1 MIDLLNINTR
11 KGSRLTS
18 LLGLALDGTKL
29 DGVVLRRTDGSL
41 EVQQSFSVS
50 LSLDPLT
57 AATELVGREIRN
69 HLDAAGIKERNCV
82 VGLPLKW
89 ALTTS
94 VEVPE
99 LPEADIDSF
108 LQLEAERGFHCD
120 IATLHFAASR
130 SHSNAGKQH
139 AFLVGIPKNHLA
151 LLEQALRAA
160 KLKPLS
166 FSLGITAL
174 LPPGAE
180 SSNGVLGL
188 AIGETHVGLEVTSGG
203 GVAALRALEG
213 ALEMDGSRRVLQ
225 SELVGREARITLG
238 QLPAE
243 VRETVRRIRIFGPRD
258 LSQQLADELELKLE
272 PMGLK
277 VELAARYPAHEFGL
291 HLPTETVV
299 SAPLSLAAGQLV
311 GRKPPFELLPP
322 RVSTWQQMVN
332 RYSSG
337 KVQVAGAAAAALFLI
352 VASAF
357 GYQQW
362 QLTKLR
368 GQWQGMSSKAKE
380 LEGVTQQIHQYRPWF
395 DDSLR
400 ALTIL
405 KELTTAFPEDG
416 RVSAKSVEIRDLNT
430 VTCTGITRD
439 SESMFTIWE
448 NLRRSGNVRDL
459 HRPTTRGNK
468 PPLQFTF
475 DFRWNEGG
483 RSEN

>member
-1 MIDLLNINTR
+1 MIDLLHIKTLKRGN
-11 KGSRLTS
+11 LTS
-18 LLGLALDGTKL
+18 LLGLALDGSKL
-29 DGVVLRRTDGSL
+29 DGVVLRRTNGSL

-57 AATELVGREIRN
+57 AATDLVGREIRN
-69 HLDAAGIKERNCV
+69 HLDAAGVKERNCV

-89 ALTTS
+89 ALTTN
-94 VEVPE
+94 VE
-99 LPEADIDSF
+99 LPQLPESDIASF
-108 LQLEAERGFHCD
+108 LQLEAERGFHSD
-120 IATLHFAASR
+120 ISTLHFAASR
-130 SHSNAGKQH
+130 SQSKTGKQH
-139 AFLVGIPKNHLA
+139 AFLVGIPKNHLT
-151 LLEQALRAA
+151 LLEEALRAA

-174 LPPGAE
+174 LPPAAE
-180 SSNGVLGL
+180 SSNGVLAL
-188 AIGETHVGLEVTSGG
+188 AVGETHVGLEVTAGG

-258 LSQQLADELELKLE
+258 LSQQLADELELRLE

-277 VELAARYPAHEFGL
+277 VELATRYSADEFGL
-291 HLPTETVV
+291 QLPAETVV
-299 SAPLSLAAGQLV
+299 SAPLSLAADQLA

-322 RVSTWQQMVN
+322 RVTAWQQMVN
-332 RYSSG
+332 RYASG
-337 KVQVAGAAAAALFLI
+337 KLRMAGAAAAAMFLI
-352 VASAF
+352 VAGAF

-362 QLTKLR
+362 QLANLR
-368 GQWQGMSSKAKE
+368 SQWQGMSTKVKE

-405 KELTTAFPEDG
+405 KELTTAFPDDG
-416 RVSAKSVEIRDLNT
+416 VVSAKSVEIRDLNN
-430 VTCTGITRD
+430 VTCNGITRD
-439 SESMFTIWE
+439 SEAMFKIWE
-448 NLRRSGNVRDL
+448 NLRRSGNVTEL

-483 RSEN
+483 RNEN

>member
-1 MIDLLNINTR
+1 MIDLLNINTLKR
-11 KGSRLTS
+11 RHLTS
-18 LLGLALDGTKL
+18 LLGLALDGSKL
-29 DGVVLRRTDGSL
+29 DGVVLRRTNGAL

-94 VEVPE
+94 IE
-99 LPEADIDSF
+99 LPQLSENDVDSF
-108 LQLEAERGFHCD
+108 LQLEAERGFHAD
-120 IATLHFAASR
+120 ISTLHFAASR
-130 SHSNAGKQH
+130 SQSKTGKQH
-139 AFLVGIPKNHLA
+139 AFLVGIPKNHLT

-174 LPPGAE
+174 LPPSAE
-180 SSNGVLGL
+180 SSNGVLAL
-188 AIGETHVGLEVTSGG
+188 AIGESHVGLEVTSGG

-213 ALEMDGSRRVLQ
+213 ALEINGGRRVLQ
-225 SELVGREARITLG
+225 AELAGREARITLG

-243 VRETVRRIRIFGPRD
+243 IRDTVRRIRIFGPRD
-258 LSQQLADELELKLE
+258 LSQQLADELELRLE

-277 VELAARYPAHEFGL
+277 VETAARYSPDEFGL
-291 HLPTETVV
+291 QLPAESAV
-299 SAPLSLAAGQLV
+299 SAPLSLAAGQLA

-322 RVSTWQQMVN
+322 RITAWQQMVN

-337 KVQVAGAAAAALFLI
+337 KLRIAGAAAAGLFLI

-362 QLTKLR
+362 QLTRLR
-368 GQWQGMSSKAKE
+368 SQWQSMATRVKD
-380 LEGVTQQIHQYRPWF
+380 LEGVTQQIHQYRPWY
-395 DDSLR
+395 DNSLR

-416 RVSAKSVEIRDLNT
+416 RVSAKSVEIRDLNN

-439 SESMFTIWE
+439 SEALFSIWE
-448 NLRRSGNVRDL
+448 NLRKSGKVSDL

-483 RSEN
+483 PNEN

>member
-1 MIDLLNINTR
+1 MIDLLNIKTLKR
-11 KGSRLTS
+11 GRLTS
-18 LLGLALDGTKL
+18 LLGLSLDGSKL
-29 DGVVLRRTDGSL
+29 DGVVLRRTNGSL
-41 EVQQSFSVS
+41 EVQQTFSIS

-69 HLDAAGIKERNCV
+69 HLDAAGVKERNCV

-89 ALTTS
+89 ALTTI
-94 VEVPE
+94 VE
-99 LPEADIDSF
+99 LPQLPEGDVESF
-108 LQLEAERGFHCD
+108 LQLEAERGFHAD
-120 IATLHFAASR
+120 ISTLHFAASR
-130 SHSNAGKQH
+130 SQSKTGKQH
-139 AFLVGIPKNHLA
+139 AFLVGIPKNHLTA
-151 LLEQALRAA
+151 LEQALRAA

-174 LPPGAE
+174 LPPAAE
-180 SSNGVLGL
+180 SSNGVLAL
-188 AIGETHVGLEVTSGG
+188 AIGETHIGLEVTSGS

-213 ALEMDGSRRVLQ
+213 ALEMDGGRRVLQ

-238 QLPAE
+238 QLPAD

-258 LSQQLADELELKLE
+258 LSQQLADELELRLE

-277 VELAARYPAHEFGL
+277 VETALRYPADEFGL
-291 HLPTETVV
+291 QLPSDTAV
-299 SAPLSLAAGQLV
+299 SPPLSLAAGLLA

-322 RVSTWQQMVN
+322 RVTAWQQMVN

-337 KVQVAGAAAAALFLI
+337 KLRTAGIAAAALFVIL
-352 VASAF
+352 ASAF

-362 QLTKLR
+362 QLTRLR
-368 GQWQGMSSKAKE
+368 SQWLAMAPKVKE

-395 DDSLR
+395 DPSWR

-416 RVSAKSVEIRDLNT
+416 IVSAKSVEIRDLNS

-439 SESMFTIWE
+439 SEALFRIWD
-448 NLRRSGNVRDL
+448 NLRKSGKVTDL

-483 RSEN
+483 TQ

>member
-1 MIDLLNINTR
+1 MIDLLNIKTLKR
-11 KGSRLTS
+11 RHLTS
-18 LLGLALDGTKL
+18 LLGLALDGSKL

-41 EVQQSFSVS
+41 QVEQSFSVS

-82 VGLPLKW
+82 VGIPLKW
-89 ALTTS
+89 ALTTH
-94 VEVPE
+94 VE
-99 LPEADIDSF
+99 LPDLPESDIGSF
-108 LQLEAERGFHCD
+108 LQLEAERGFHSD
-120 IATLHFAASR
+120 ISTLHFAASR
-130 SHSNAGKQH
+130 SQSKTGKQH
-139 AFLVGIPKNHLA
+139 AFLVGIPKNHLT

-180 SSNGVLGL
+180 SSNGVLAL

-238 QLPAE
+238 QVPAE
-243 VRETVRRIRIFGPRD
+243 VRESVRRIRVFGPRD
-258 LSQQLADELELKLE
+258 LAQQLVDELELRLE

-277 VELAARYPAHEFGL
+277 VETAARYSPDEFGL
-291 HLPTETVV
+291 QLPAETAV
-299 SAPLSLAAGQLV
+299 SAPLSLAAGQLA
-311 GRKPPFELLPP
+311 GRTPPFELLPP
-322 RVSTWQQMVN
+322 RVTAWQQMVN

-337 KVQVAGAAAAALFLI
+337 KLRIAGAAAAALFLI
-352 VASAF
+352 LASAF

-362 QLTKLR
+362 QLTKFR
-368 GQWQGMSSKAKE
+368 SQWLAMSPRVKE
-380 LEGVTQQIHQYRPWF
+380 LEGVTQQIRQYRPWF
-395 DDSLR
+395 DTSLR
-400 ALTIL
+400 GLSIL
-405 KELTTAFPEDG
+405 KELTTAFPDDG
-416 RVSAKSVEIRDLNT
+416 IVSAKSVEIRDLNS

-439 SESMFTIWE
+439 SEALFKIWE
-448 NLRRSGNVRDL
+448 NLRKSGKVTEL

-475 DFRWNEGG
+475 DFHWNEGG
-483 RSEN
+483 RNEN

>member
-1 MIDLLNINTR
+1 MIDLLNINTLR
-11 KGSRLTS
+11 RGRLTS
-18 LLGLALDGTKL
+18 LLGLALDGSKL
-29 DGVVLRRTDGSL
+29 DGVVLRRTNGSL
-41 EVQQSFSVS
+41 EVQQTFSVS

-69 HLDAAGIKERNCV
+69 HLDAAGVKERNCV
-82 VGLPLKW
+82 VGLPLRW

-94 VEVPE
+94 VEVPQI
-99 LPEADIDSF
+99 PESDVDSF
-108 LQLEAERGFHCD
+108 LQLEAERGFHAD
-120 IATLHFAASR
+120 ISTLHFAASR
-130 SHSNAGKQH
+130 SQSKTGKQH
-139 AFLVGIPKNHLA
+139 AFLVGIPKNHLT

-174 LPPGAE
+174 LPPTAE
-180 SSNGVLGL
+180 SSNGVLAL
-188 AIGETHVGLEVTSGG
+188 AIGETHVGLAVTSGG

-213 ALEMDGSRRVLQ
+213 AIEMDGSRRVLQ
-225 SELVGREARITLG
+225 SEFVGREARITLG

-243 VRETVRRIRIFGPRD
+243 ARETVRRIRIFGPRD
-258 LSQQLADELELKLE
+258 LSQQLADELELRLE
-272 PMGLK
+272 SMELK
-277 VELAARYPAHEFGL
+277 VETATRYSADEFGL
-291 HLPTETVV
+291 QLPSDTVV
-299 SAPLSLAAGQLV
+299 SAPLSLAAGQLA

-322 RVSTWQQMVN
+322 RVTTWQQIVN

-337 KVQVAGAAAAALFLI
+337 KLRMAGAAAAALFVIL
-352 VASAF
+352 ASGF
-357 GYQQW
+357 GYQQY
-362 QLTKLR
+362 QLSTLR
-368 GQWQGMSSKAKE
+368 SKWLAMSPKVKE

-439 SESMFTIWE
+439 SESMFAIWE
-448 NLRRSGNVRDL
+448 NLRRSGYVTDL

>member
-1 MIDLLNINTR
+1 MIDLLNIKTL
-11 KGSRLTS
+11 KSRRLNS
-18 LLGLALDGTKL
+18 LLGLALDGNKL
-29 DGVVLRRTDGSL
+29 EGVVLRRADGSL
-41 EVQQSFSVS
+41 EIQQSFSIS

-57 AATELVGREIRN
+57 AAPELVGREIRN
-69 HLDAAGIKERNCV
+69 HLDAAGVKERNCV

-89 ALTTS
+89 ALTTN
-94 VEVPE
+94 VDIPD
-99 LPEADIDSF
+99 LPENDVASF

-120 IATLHFAASR
+120 VATLHFAASR
-130 SHSNAGKQH
+130 SHSSTGKQR
-139 AFLVGIPKNHLA
+139 AFLVGIPKNHLT
-151 LLEQALRAA
+151 LLEQVLRAA

-166 FSLGITAL
+166 FSLAITAL
-174 LPPGAE
+174 LAPKAE

-258 LSQQLADELELKLE
+258 LSQQLADDLELRLE

-277 VELAARYPAHEFGL
+277 VELAGRYSPQEFGL
-291 HLPTETVV
+291 HLPPETAV
-299 SAPLSLAAGQLV
+299 SAALSLAASQLA
-311 GRKPPFELLPP
+311 GHKPPFELLPP
-322 RVSTWQQMVN
+322 RVSTWQVMVN
-332 RYSSG
+332 RYASG
-337 KVQVAGAAAAALFLI
+337 KLRLAGAAAAALLLI
-352 VASAF
+352 VVGAF
-357 GYQQW
+357 GFQQW
-362 QLTKLR
+362 QLTRLR
-368 GQWQGMSSKAKE
+368 SQWVGMSSKVKE

-405 KELTTAFPEDG
+405 KELTTAFPDDG
-416 RVSAKSVEIRDLNT
+416 VVSAKSVEIRDLNA

-439 SESMFTIWE
+439 SEAMFKIWE

-459 HRPTTRGNK
+459 HRPTTRGTK

-475 DFRWNEGG
+475 DFHWNEGG